1 MVSEWHSG
9 REFDAILLD
18 APCTASGIVRRQ
30 PDVPW
35 SRRPEDPARL
45 AREQARL
52 LNALWPLVKKGGR
65 LLYCTCSI
73 FPEEGPDQIRR
84 FTANH
89 GDAQLTA
96 FKGAPTGMMSLVPAD
111 HVHELPLTQTQLN
124 RSCTTVF
131 LRPPNKALKNA
142 FISCSLEASS
152 VTLPNSRRSF

>member
-111 HVHELPLTQTQLN
+111 HV
-124 RSCTTVF
+124 
-131 LRPPNKALKNA
+131 LKNA